1 MYQEEYLPQEN
12 VFHQDI
18 DNLSVSVSSYDD
30 STMIHHKID
39 NKYRKLSDSGYKKYK
54 LSLTRKSNNSREQT
68 VIYRVESFATNNVPG
83 ALIRHAKSGL
93 KTNHRVGSSDADLY
107 FSVMDLLDNSGR
119 KLYYNTPEEY
129 EIHFKVTLPLSVKNA
144 WYEKK
149 INKRSKQ
156 VSVSN
161 EVVRNEHQNE

>member
-12 VFHQDI
+12 VYYQDI

-30 STMIHHKID
+30 STMIHNKID

-54 LSLTRKSNNSREQT
+54 LALNKNSNDSRQHNI
-68 VIYRVESFATNNVPG
+68 VYRVESFATNNVPG
-83 ALIRHAKSGL
+83 TLIRHAKSGL
-93 KTNHRVGSSDADLY
+93 KTNHRLGSSDDDLY

-129 EIHFKVTLPLSVKNA
+129 EIHFKITLPLCVKNA

-156 VSVSN
+156 ASVSN
-161 EVVRNEHQNE
+161 SEN